1 VKEVIMKRSSE
12 LARTRTVGLL
22 ATIVL
27 VTAPAFAEIDLAGN
41 WAPRLHEDWQ
51 DHSPGPDAV
60 DYLGLPINEEAR
72 AKALSYTASVL
83 SLPERQCL
91 YYPPQYVVIGPQGFK
106 IWAEADPVT
115 GRTLAWKIGAAI
127 DRDVVTIWMD
137 GRPHPSPNA
146 PHYFS
151 GFTTGVWEGDMLTAY
166 TTHVKAGYLRRNGV
180 PSSDEATVT
189 LHIVRHADIL
199 TIFAIIEDPIYLT
212 EPYFIS
218 RNWQLDPKTQIP
230 PTPAPCMPE
239 AEVARLNGQGAVPHI
254 LPGRNPFV
262 DEVTKM
268 YHIPVEAVM
277 GGAETMYPEYR
288 RKLRDEYVAPEK
300 CVRYCCG
307 WGGGAANTLKGCTG
321 VGFATTE
328 QPDPPVSS
336 GTSLGR

>member
-1 VKEVIMKRSSE
+1 MNH
-12 LARTRTVGLL
+12 A
-22 ATIVL
+22 
-27 VTAPAFAEIDLAGN
+27 D
-41 WAPRLHEDWQ
+41 D
-51 DHSPGPDAV
+51 
-60 DYLGLPINEEAR
+60 EAR
-72 AKALSYTASVL
+72 FSIDSIPGLAWSASPDGSALSVNRRWLDYTGLA
-83 SLPERQCL
+83 
-91 YYPPQYVVIGPQGFK
+91 
-106 IWAEADPVT
+106 AEAAMGW
-115 GRTLAWKIGAAI
+115 GRQVAI
-127 DRDVVTIWMD
+127 HPDDLPKMLEVFRDALDVYK
-137 GRPHPSPNA
+137 RQ
-146 PHYFS
+146 
-151 GFTTGVWEGDMLTAY
+151 AY

-180 PSSDEATVT
+180 PSSDETTVT

-300 CVRYCCG
+300 CVRYCCC
-307 WGGGAANTLKGCTG
+307 LLY
-321 VGFATTE
+321 
-328 QPDPPVSS
+328 
-336 GTSLGR
+336 TSRCV